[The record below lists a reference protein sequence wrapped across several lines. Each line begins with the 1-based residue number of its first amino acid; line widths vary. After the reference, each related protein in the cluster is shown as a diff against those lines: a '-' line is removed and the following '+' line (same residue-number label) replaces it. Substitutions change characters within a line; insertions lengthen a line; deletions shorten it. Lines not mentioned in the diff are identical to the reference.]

1 MKELDIER
9 FFEGDNAAFE
19 EIMLFY
25 KDALIYYLLR
35 YTGSVG
41 AAEEAAEDA
50 FADIYINRSGYN
62 GRSSFKTYLYT
73 VARNTAV
80 DQHRRSRHN
89 VPLEEDREDI
99 ITLEEQIIRSD
110 EARMIKKAIAHLK
123 SEYREALHLTVYEEM
138 SYAEAAV
145 VMKKSE
151 GQVKAL
157 VFRAK
162 KKLHKILTEEGF
174 VYEN

>member
-19 EIMLFY
+19 EMILFY

-35 YTGSVG
+35 YTDSIG
-41 AAEEAAEDA
+41 AAEETAEDA
-50 FADIYINRSGYN
+50 FAELYISRSGYN

-73 VARNTAV
+73 VARNKAV
-80 DQHRRSRHN
+80 DHHRRSRHN
-89 VPLEEDREDI
+89 VPLDEEQEDI
-99 ITLEEQIIRSD
+99 IILEEQIIRND
-110 EARMIKKAIAHLK
+110 EGRQLNAAMSHLK
-123 SEYREALHLTVYEEM
+123 FEYREVLHLTVYDEM
-138 SYAEAAV
+138 SYAEAAA

-151 GQVKAL
+151 AQVKAL

>member
-1 MKELDIER
+1 MEQPEIAR
-9 FFEGDNAAFE
+9 FLEGDNIVFE
-19 EIMLFY
+19 EIILYY

-41 AAEEAAEDA
+41 AAEEAVEDA
-50 FADIYINRSGYN
+50 FAELYINRGGYD
-62 GRSSFKTYLYT
+62 GRSSFKTYLYA
-73 VARNTAV
+73 VARNKAV
-80 DQHRRSRHN
+80 DQHRRGRQYAE
-89 VPLEEDREDI
+89 LDEDRADI
-99 ITLEEQIIRSD
+99 LSLEAQIIRSD
-110 EARMIKKAIAHLK
+110 EEHQLKAAMSRLK
-123 SEYREALHLTVYEEM
+123 SEYREALHLTVFDEM
-138 SYAEAAV
+138 SYAEAAA

-151 GQVKAL
+151 SQIKAL

>member
-1 MKELDIER
+1 MKEPDVGR
-9 FFEGDNAAFE
+9 FLEGDNAAFE
-19 EIMLFY
+19 EMILFY

-35 YTGSVG
+35 YTGSVV

-50 FADIYINRSGYN
+50 FAELYINRSGYD
-62 GRSSFKTYLYT
+62 GRSSLKTYLYA
-73 VARNTAV
+73 VARNKAV
-80 DQHRRSRHN
+80 DQHRRNRRYAE
-89 VPLEEDREDI
+89 LDEDRADI
-99 ITLEEQIIRSD
+99 LSLEAQIIRSD
-110 EARMIKKAIAHLK
+110 EEHQLKAAMSRLK
-123 SEYREALHLTVYEEM
+123 PEYREALHLTVYEEM
-138 SYAEAAV
+138 SYAEAAA

-151 GQVKAL
+151 GQIKAL